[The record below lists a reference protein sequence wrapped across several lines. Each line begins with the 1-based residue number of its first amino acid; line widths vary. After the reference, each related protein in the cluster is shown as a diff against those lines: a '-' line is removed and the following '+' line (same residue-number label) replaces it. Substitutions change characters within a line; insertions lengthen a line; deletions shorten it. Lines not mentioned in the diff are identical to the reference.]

1 MLIPKVYST
10 MSISSKI
17 SIIYSEKFLDH
28 NTGLNHPER
37 PERLKKIVSHL
48 KNSSINNKLKWINPQ
63 KINPLELE
71 RIHTNNHINYIF
83 NICKAGGGY
92 LDADTPV
99 CSESFEIGLLSAGAW
114 LTGLNQVLNN
124 NPSFVL
130 SRPPGHH
137 AERNKAMGFCLF
149 SNAALSAVL
158 ALGNL
163 NIKKVA
169 IFDWDV
175 HHGNGT
181 ENIVKSNPNIL
192 YTSIHQFPFYPGT
205 GFEKEKGT
213 YNNVLNIPLSLGTNW
228 EEYKK
233 DFENKIIPKIS
244 HFNPDLIIVSA
255 GFDAHKNDPLAGF
268 NLSSKNFGD
277 MTIDLLRIQSKILFG
292 LEGGYDLNALAE
304 SVEIVIKKNIEFA
317 GI

>member
-1 MLIPKVYST
+1 
-10 MSISSKI
+10 MSFNSKF

-28 NTGLNHPER
+28 NTGLNHPEK

-48 KNSSINNKLKWINPQ
+48 KNSSINNKLIWIHPQ
-63 KINPLELE
+63 KINIHELE
-71 RIHTNNHINYIF
+71 KIHTKTHINYIS
-83 NICKAGGGY
+83 NICKTGGGY
-92 LDADTPV
+92 LDSDTPV

-114 LTGLNQVLNN
+114 QNGLTEVLNG

-158 ALGNL
+158 ALRNP

-192 YTSIHQFPFYPGT
+192 YTSIHQYPFYPGT
-205 GFEKEKGT
+205 GFENETGIA
-213 YNNVLNIPLSLGTNW
+213 NNVLNIPLPSGTNW
-228 EEYKK
+228 NNYKVA
-233 DFENKIIPKIS
+233 FHNSIIPQIKN
-244 HFNPDLIIVSA
+244 FNPDLIIVSA

-268 NLSSKNFGD
+268 NLSSKNFGA
-277 MTIDLLRIQSKILFG
+277 MTTNLLRIQSKILFG
-292 LEGGYDLNALAE
+292 LEGGYDLNVLAE